1 MQTLILELPTGDKVY
16 HYQKGIVIFFNKG
29 MRKVLSTSVYNGGY
43 REDLSAVFNHDGTC
57 GQGIGYQMLAD
68 NYIEHMR
75 LVAVKLG
82 LEPEK
87 VSGMGTAAQMENFA
101 ACTMHYK
108 ELSVSAIVTAGI
120 DVNGGR
126 VGDPATYYQPY
137 ENTEKHGTINIFLV
151 INADMP
157 ESSMAR
163 ALVTCTEAKT
173 AALQELLAGSNYSTG
188 IATGSG
194 TDQTMIVANPAA
206 GIYQESAGKH
216 SKLGELIGKTVMSA
230 TKEALFKQTGLGPLM
245 QHSIISRSRRFG
257 LNIDSLWQEYCSATD
272 CPVIKPEFIKIY
284 NQIDT
289 TDFNVT
295 QVSLYIHLLDQ
306 LQWQLLSTKETLVAL
321 QQILNTIADKYIVCA
336 PNIQADKADKYES
349 YIQALKM
356 LLVRI
361 VISQE

>member
-1 MQTLILELPTGDKVY
+1 MQTLILELPSGDKVY
-16 HYQKGIVIFFNKG
+16 RYQKGIVIFFNNG
-29 MRKVLSTSVYNGGY
+29 WRKVLSTSVYNGGY
-43 REDLSAVFNHDGTC
+43 REDLTALFNHDGTR
-57 GQGIGYQMLAD
+57 GQGIGYQMLAND
-68 NYIEHMR
+68 YLEHMR
-75 LVAVKLG
+75 LVANKLG
-82 LEPEK
+82 LEPDK
-87 VSGMGTAAQMENFA
+87 ASGMGTAAQMENFA
-101 ACTMHYK
+101 VCTLHYK

-126 VGDPATYYQPY
+126 VGDPATYYEPY
-137 ENTEKHGTINIFLV
+137 ENTKKHCTINIFLI

-157 ESSMAR
+157 AASMAR

-173 AALQELLAGSNYSTG
+173 AALQELVAGSNYSTG

-230 TKEALFKQTGLGPLM
+230 TKKALFKQTGLGPIA
-245 QHSIISRSRRFG
+245 QHSIISRSKRFG
-257 LNIDSLWQEYCSATD
+257 LNIDSLWQEYCSITD
-272 CPVIKPEFIKIY
+272 CPMIKPEFIKIY

-306 LQWQLLSTKETLVAL
+306 LQWQLLSAEEVLFAA
-321 QQILNTIADKYIVCA
+321 QQILNTIANVYTVTAPTIQTDECA
-336 PNIQADKADKYES
+336 A
-349 YIQALKM
+349 YIQALQT

-361 VISQE
+361 VISQ